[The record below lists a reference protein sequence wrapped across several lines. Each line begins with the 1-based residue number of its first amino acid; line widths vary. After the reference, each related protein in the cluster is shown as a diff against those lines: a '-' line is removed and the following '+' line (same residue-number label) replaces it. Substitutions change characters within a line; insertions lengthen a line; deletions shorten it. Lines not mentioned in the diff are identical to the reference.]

1 MPAGGVKRVKKESEM
16 SNKAKES
23 IKGITRKDSKKK
35 DDSDEDES

>member
-35 DDSDEDES
+35 DDSDEDGS